1 MTRIL
6 TLLFILSTIHLAE
19 AADWK
24 AIPILKSG
32 MVSAT
37 ANQNFGRSPG
47 KTEKTALPD
56 FASFPQTLQA
66 ASTDQAG
73 TDRSAK
79 AEMRLEMEPGAIRFR
94 GKLETTDAVPTDF
107 LAPVAS
113 MQGAVVVDLKIMLPN
128 ETGTLKGSFR
138 VSAEGPAAII
148 PPGEKNPL
156 PDSIIAKV
164 FVNDELVLNSVDFVS
179 GVDKEI
185 PPLHHGDIVTL
196 LFQEDFSM
204 FSSGQADLL
213 STFRYTFSQ

>member
-1 MTRIL
+1 MIR
-6 TLLFILSTIHLAE
+6 TLLVILMISTIPVAE

-47 KTEKTALPD
+47 KTEKTTLPD

-66 ASTDQAG
+66 VSADQAG
-73 TDRSAK
+73 EDRSAK
-79 AEMRLEMEPGAIRFR
+79 AQMHLEMETGVLRFR
-94 GKLETTDAVPTDF
+94 GRLESADKIPTDF

-113 MQGAVVVDLKIMLPN
+113 IQGLVVVDLKIMLPN
-128 ETGTLKGSFR
+128 QTGTLKGAFR
-138 VSAEGPAAII
+138 LGAEGPPAII
-148 PPGEKNPL
+148 PPGEKIPL

-164 FVNDELVLNSVDFVS
+164 FVNDELVLNSTDFLA

-185 PPLHHGDIVTL
+185 PPLHHGDVVTL

-204 FSSGQADLL
+204 FSTGQADLI
-213 STFRYTFSQ
+213 STLRYSFSQ